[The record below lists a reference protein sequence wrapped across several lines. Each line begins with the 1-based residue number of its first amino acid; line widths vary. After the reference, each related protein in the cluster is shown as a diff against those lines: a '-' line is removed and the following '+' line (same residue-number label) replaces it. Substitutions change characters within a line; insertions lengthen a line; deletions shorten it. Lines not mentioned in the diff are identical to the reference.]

1 MIPKCNPELVEAV
14 FELMFETLWL
24 APYDRRRRS
33 TVYIEYEVCVRHAVR
48 LLNVIDLS
56 SAGREQREQVSHAA
70 RALADSIRRLCAEGI
85 FPADRCEA
93 ASEVA
98 EEIVRVADNG
108 IAVEQM

>member
-24 APYDRRRRS
+24 APYDRRRRN

-85 FPADRCEA
+85 FPTDRCVA
-93 ASEVA
+93 AMRTVERILQVVN
-98 EEIVRVADNG
+98 EETVVDR
-108 IAVEQM
+108 M